1 LKPLIYVDGGAGTT
15 GLEIVAR
22 LRERDD
28 LSLVL
33 LSDSK
38 RKDFEA
44 RSQALNEADIA
55 ILCLPDE
62 AAREAVAAIR
72 NQSTRV
78 LDASSVHRISAN
90 WTYGFPELEANRR
103 EAIAEAG
110 RVSNPGCY
118 ATGFLGLVR
127 PLVRAGVIPPAF
139 PLSVNAISGYSGG
152 GKMMIAEFE
161 NADSHHYTKGVA
173 RTYAL
178 TLAHKHVPEMQLH
191 AGLAHPPVFAPT
203 VARFY
208 RGMIVE
214 VPLQLW
220 ALPGSPSILAIHRIL
235 SDAYADHPLMEVAEL
250 ESSRAMAALDP
261 ELLSRSDRMKLFVF
275 GNEKREQVRLVAVL
289 DNLGKGAG
297 GAAVQNLNVMLGM
310 PETRGLR

>member
-118 ATGFLGLVR
+118 ATGFSRPGAPAGACRCHSSCLSTLRECHLG
-127 PLVRAGVIPPAF
+127 
-139 PLSVNAISGYSGG
+139 
-152 GKMMIAEFE
+152 
-161 NADSHHYTKGVA
+161 
-173 RTYAL
+173 
-178 TLAHKHVPEMQLH
+178 
-191 AGLAHPPVFAPT
+191 VF
-203 VARFY
+203 R
-208 RGMIVE
+208 R
-214 VPLQLW
+214 
-220 ALPGSPSILAIHRIL
+220 R
-235 SDAYADHPLMEVAEL
+235 
-250 ESSRAMAALDP
+250 
-261 ELLSRSDRMKLFVF
+261 K
-275 GNEKREQVRLVAVL
+275 K
-289 DNLGKGAG
+289 
-297 GAAVQNLNVMLGM
+297 
-310 PETRGLR
+310 